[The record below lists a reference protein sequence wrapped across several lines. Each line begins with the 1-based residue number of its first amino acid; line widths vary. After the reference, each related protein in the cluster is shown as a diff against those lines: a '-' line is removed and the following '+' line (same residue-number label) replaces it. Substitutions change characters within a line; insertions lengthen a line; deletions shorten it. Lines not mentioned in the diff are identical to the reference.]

1 MKHNPNFALESGS
14 FISRAIWPELLAS
27 ARNSA
32 RTEDEKKVVGL
43 VGSFVKEDTCPP
55 EGIQKVPG
63 PQEGGKGG
71 FTWFSRGKK

>member
-43 VGSFVKEDTCPP
+43 VGSF
-55 EGIQKVPG
+55 
-63 PQEGGKGG
+63 
-71 FTWFSRGKK
+71 